1 MKGKAPVAIRRRCH
15 NRQGKYQK
23 KEKSHFEVVEKLGIW
38 TWKLIAGLAT
48 FVTLIGGIGVYFQFR
63 PTVEISTP
71 IVAQDDT
78 TELFSNPFI
87 LKTSSPWFSVYDLHP
102 MCVVYRIWRGT
113 PDQPM
118 LEGMNAA
125 ADYVPAVPE
134 LKAGEQHSLPCAT
147 FTKSSQ
153 PIVRAEVGLVL
164 DSFLPLSTPDARN
177 SGRQLFLIS
186 ICILVLRHSTQDNN
200 PRISQVN
207 NQIPH
212 PQTT

>member
-71 IVAQDDT
+71 IVTQDDT

-87 LKTSSPWFSVYDLHP
+87 LKKAVLGFPSMIYTP
-102 MCVVYRIWRGT
+102 CVWSIVFG
-113 PDQPM
+113 
-118 LEGMNAA
+118 
-125 ADYVPAVPE
+125 
-134 LKAGEQHSLPCAT
+134 GE
-147 FTKSSQ
+147 
-153 PIVRAEVGLVL
+153 R
-164 DSFLPLSTPDARN
+164 
-177 SGRQLFLIS
+177 
-186 ICILVLRHSTQDNN
+186 
-200 PRISQVN
+200 RISRCWKG
-207 NQIPH
+207 
-212 PQTT
+212 